1 MNTIGENIKTIR
13 QQKKIS
19 QEELAARVFT
29 TRQTISNYETGRSA
43 PDLDMIGALSQ
54 ALEVDSNLLLYGDRK
69 IEKKRKA
76 WACWIAVWIL
86 LFLVLI
92 FKIYFENKY
101 YYMNPDTF
109 RRGTTALLLWKVI
122 PVGIVLFGLGW
133 CSVKVVLCYIP
144 EEKRIFRPNRTIMI
158 LTIAATGLFAVL
170 ALLTVLTAT
179 GDAKIWPTYGVPGRI
194 FFSLVNVIAY
204 RFWPKL
210 LFVLLGAVGCAA
222 GQEE

>member
-1 MNTIGENIKTIR
+1 MNMIGDNIKNIR
-13 QQKKIS
+13 QQKKLS
-19 QEELAARVFT
+19 QEELAAKVFT

-43 PDLDMIGALSQ
+43 PDLEMISALAE
-54 ALEVDSNLLLYGDRK
+54 ALEVDSSLLLYGDRK

-76 WACWIAVWIL
+76 WMLWIAALIL

-92 FKIYFENKY
+92 FKTVTGNLY
-101 YYMNPDTF
+101 YYADA
-109 RRGTTALLLWKVI
+109 GTVHKKQMLTLFWGAVPICL
-122 PVGIVLFGLGW
+122 VLFFLGW
-133 CSVKVVLCYIP
+133 STAGVVLCYIP
-144 EEKRIFRPNRTIMI
+144 PEKRLFRRNRKIVI